1 MRKFAVTLVLLMTTV
16 HAESRWHKWT
26 RRTVAAAACAASAV
40 DGYTSATRIDGTS
53 FVETNPMLRN
63 GNGSVNV
70 GRMVSLKI
78 GICAAPFVVGEL
90 GNESMKSSA
99 LVGASGSL
107 GVFTW
112 INAHNRIV
120 FQQAR

>member
-1 MRKFAVTLVLLMTTV
+1 MRKFAVMVVLLITTL
-16 HAESRWHKWT
+16 HAESRWHKWA
-26 RRTVAAAACAASAV
+26 RRTIAAAACAASAV
-40 DGYTSATRIDGTS
+40 DGYTSANRIDGYTL
-53 FVETNPMLRN
+53 VEANPMLRN

-78 GICAAPFVVGEL
+78 GMCAAPFLVGEL

-112 INAHNRIV
+112 INAHNRVV